1 MSSDQEDIRSLQEDR
16 RLVAEAQ
23 VGRDYSDKLLKWII
37 GLMLSCI
44 IAGGGLY
51 GKWITDSIH
60 QDETSIS
67 RIVQRETLRD
77 ENLDILNSKIDL
89 ILNHSN
95 LEYNGPTYKHIEL
108 PDTQK

>member
-1 MSSDQEDIRSLQEDR
+1 MGNEQDIRDLQEDR
-16 RLVAEAQ
+16 RLAAEAQ

-37 GLMLSCI
+37 GMMLSLLICG
-44 IAGGGLY
+44 AGLY

-60 QDETSIS
+60 VHDTAIAH
-67 RIVQRETLRD
+67 INQRETLRD

-95 LEYNGPTYKHIEL
+95 LEYNGPGYKHIES
-108 PDTQK
+108 PDPQR